1 MLRCWP
7 KRHKRGWVRT
17 RTLWGLAKCVPP
29 KKRFGVSIIVL
40 FNFLNFSLKSKAFL
54 LTVARRQRLLSFI
67 VLSFKRK
74 GVVRNCA
81 LRNTFLKKKTRDFW
95 RFQATIN
102 GTTFSTCWRPT
113 PPIWITCRLRGRP
126 FRTSAGKWASPRS
139 IGTAWPLWGPNWS
152 KHTWTACTC
161 CLGRCERRL
170 SISMTC
176 ISWLPLQNPTWS
188 GGL

>member
-81 LRNTFLKKKTRDFW
+81 LRNTFFKKKNEGFLTFPGNDQRHYILDLLKTYPPDLNYLPIEGETLPDECAQMGFPKKH
-95 RFQATIN
+95 RHRLATL
-102 GTTFSTCWRPT
+102 RPELVEAYVDSLYVL
-113 PPIWITCRLRGRP
+113 PGSL
-126 FRTSAGKWASPRS
+126 WA
-139 IGTAWPLWGPNWS
+139 
-152 KHTWTACTC
+152 
-161 CLGRCERRL
+161 
-170 SISMTC
+170 
-176 ISWLPLQNPTWS
+176 
-188 GGL
+188 